1 MKSNDDNRNIIAI
14 DGVAASGKSTTAKS
28 LAKSL
33 GLRYLDTGAIYR
45 AAALSVLRG
54 KVSPD
59 NEEAVIETITTAN
72 IRVNCSED
80 KMEIYLNDVEI
91 SEEIRTPE
99 VAALTSRISAI
110 SEVREAMVKL
120 QREAVND
127 GGFVVEGRDIGTV
140 VFPDAEIKFFL
151 TATVAERAKRRFAE
165 LNERHD
171 GSSIEEI
178 ERDISERDL
187 RDSTRSESPL
197 RKADDAIEVDT
208 TEMTI
213 DEQVKHL
220 TSMIEAEMR
229 KESKV
234 YVG

>member
-1 MKSNDDNRNIIAI
+1 MKNNNENRSIIAI
-14 DGVAASGKSTTAKS
+14 DGVAASGKSTAAKS

-54 KVSPD
+54 KVNPD
-59 NEEAVIETITTAN
+59 NEEAVIETITTAD

-99 VAALTSRISAI
+99 VAALTSRISAL

-140 VFPDAEIKFFL
+140 VFPDAGIKFFL
-151 TATVAERAKRRFAE
+151 TATAAERAKRRFAE
-165 LNERHD
+165 LNVRHD

-178 ERDISERDL
+178 ERDIADRDL

-220 TSMIEAEMR
+220 TRIIEAEMH

>member
-1 MKSNDDNRNIIAI
+1 MKNFDENISIVAI

-54 KVSPD
+54 KVTPD
-59 NEEAVIETITTAN
+59 DEEAVIETIAAAN
-72 IRVNCSED
+72 IRVNCTVD
-80 KMEIYLNDVEI
+80 KMEIYLDDVEI
-91 SEEIRTPE
+91 SEEIRTAE

-110 SEVREAMVKL
+110 SEVRKAMVKL

-165 LNERHD
+165 MNERHD
-171 GSSIEEI
+171 VSSIEEI
-178 ERDISERDL
+178 ERDIAERDL
-187 RDSTRSESPL
+187 RDSTRSASPL

-220 TSMIEAEMR
+220 TRIIEAEMH

-234 YVG
+234 YAG

>member
-1 MKSNDDNRNIIAI
+1 MKNNDESNSIIAI

-45 AAALSVLRG
+45 AAALSVLLG
-54 KVSPD
+54 KVNPD
-59 NEEAVIETITTAN
+59 NEEAVIETITAAN
-72 IRVNCSED
+72 IRVDCSED
-80 KMEIYLNDVEI
+80 KMEIYLNDVEV

-110 SEVREAMVKL
+110 SEVREVMVKL
-120 QREAVND
+120 QREAVSG

-165 LNERHD
+165 LNERQD
-171 GSSIEEI
+171 RSSIEEI
-178 ERDISERDL
+178 ERDIAERDL
-187 RDSTRSESPL
+187 RDSTRSASPL

-220 TSMIEAEMR
+220 TRIIEAEMH

-234 YVG
+234 YAG

>member
-1 MKSNDDNRNIIAI
+1 MKSNDENRSIIAI

-45 AAALSVLRG
+45 AAALSVLRRN
-54 KVSPD
+54 VSPD

>member
-1 MKSNDDNRNIIAI
+1 MRNNDENKSIIAI
-14 DGVAASGKSTTAKS
+14 DGLAASGKSTTAKS

-54 KVSPD
+54 KVTPD
-59 NEEAVIETITTAN
+59 DEEAVIETIAAAN
-72 IRVNCSED
+72 IRVNCTVD
-80 KMEIYLNDVEI
+80 KMEIYLDDVEI
-91 SEEIRTPE
+91 SEEIRTAE

-110 SEVREAMVKL
+110 SEVRKAMVKL

-165 LNERHD
+165 MNERHD
-171 GSSIEEI
+171 VSSIEEI
-178 ERDISERDL
+178 ERDIAERDL
-187 RDSTRSESPL
+187 RDSTRSASPL
-197 RKADDAIEVDT
+197 RKADNAIEVDT

-220 TSMIEAEMR
+220 TKMIEAEMH

>member
-1 MKSNDDNRNIIAI
+1 MKNFDKNNSIIAI

-28 LAKSL
+28 LANSL
-33 GLRYLDTGAIYR
+33 GLSYLDTGAIYR

-54 KVSPD
+54 NVTPD
-59 NEEAVIETITTAN
+59 DKEAVIETITKAN

-80 KMEIYLNDVEI
+80 KMELYLNDVEI
-91 SEEIRTPE
+91 SEEIRTAE

-127 GGFVVEGRDIGTV
+127 GRFVVEGRDIGTV

-171 GSSIEEI
+171 SSSIEEI

-220 TSMIEAEMR
+220 TSLIEAEMH
-229 KESKV
+229 KESKA
-234 YVG
+234 YAG

>member
-1 MKSNDDNRNIIAI
+1 MKNNDESNSIIAI

-33 GLRYLDTGAIYR
+33 GLRYLDTGAMYR

-54 KVSPD
+54 KVTPD
-59 NEEAVIETITTAN
+59 EEEAVIETIKKAN
-72 IRVNCSED
+72 IRVNCTVD
-80 KMEIYLNDVEI
+80 KMEIYLKDVEI
-91 SEEIRTPE
+91 SEEIRTAE

-171 GSSIEEI
+171 DSSIEEI
-178 ERDISERDL
+178 ERDIAERDL
-187 RDSTRSESPL
+187 RDSTRSASPL

-213 DEQVKHL
+213 DEQAKHL
-220 TSMIEAEMR
+220 TRIIEAEMH
-229 KESKV
+229 KEFKV
-234 YVG
+234 YAG

>member
-1 MKSNDDNRNIIAI
+1 MRNNDENKSIIAI
-14 DGVAASGKSTTAKS
+14 DGLAASGKSTTAKS

-54 KVSPD
+54 KVTPD
-59 NEEAVIETITTAN
+59 DEEAVIETIAAAN
-72 IRVNCSED
+72 IRVNCTVD
-80 KMEIYLNDVEI
+80 KMEIYLDDVEI
-91 SEEIRTPE
+91 SEEIRTAE

-110 SEVREAMVKL
+110 SEVRKAMVKL

-165 LNERHD
+165 MNERHD
-171 GSSIEEI
+171 GGSIEEI
-178 ERDISERDL
+178 ERDIAERDL
-187 RDSTRSESPL
+187 RDSTRSASPL

-220 TSMIEAEMR
+220 TRIIEAEMHR
-229 KESKV
+229 ESKV
-234 YVG
+234 YAG

>member
-1 MKSNDDNRNIIAI
+1 MRNNDENKSIIAI
-14 DGVAASGKSTTAKS
+14 DGLAASGKSTTAKS

-33 GLRYLDTGAIYR
+33 GLRYLDAGAIYR

-54 KVSPD
+54 KVTPD
-59 NEEAVIETITTAN
+59 DEEAVIETIAAAN
-72 IRVNCSED
+72 IRVNCTVD
-80 KMEIYLNDVEI
+80 KMEIYLDDVEI
-91 SEEIRTPE
+91 SEEIRTAE

-110 SEVREAMVKL
+110 SEVRKAMVKL

-165 LNERHD
+165 MNERHD
-171 GSSIEEI
+171 GGSIEEI
-178 ERDISERDL
+178 ERDIAERDL
-187 RDSTRSESPL
+187 RDSTRSASPL

-220 TSMIEAEMR
+220 TRIIEAEMH

-234 YVG
+234 YAG